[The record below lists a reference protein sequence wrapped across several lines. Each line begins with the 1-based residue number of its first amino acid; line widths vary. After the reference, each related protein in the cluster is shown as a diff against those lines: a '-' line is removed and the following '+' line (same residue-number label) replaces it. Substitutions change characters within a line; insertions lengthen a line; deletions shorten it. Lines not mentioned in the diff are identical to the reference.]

1 MDSVFGLIFSVP
13 YLPWL
18 LVAVAALFV
27 YKKVVPRLSV
37 RGPSVNKD
45 AVLGKVLG
53 SSYTEAKFQKQIR
66 RLKHD
71 GSYLAAGRLL
81 EDQQRFPEAVE
92 VYLEGEE
99 YHAAAVNLERLGN
112 IERAA
117 EFYLKGGD
125 HKKAAQILSDAGK
138 PAKAAAL
145 FLDKGNTLDAA
156 RLYGVAGSWDKSADL
171 YLRAGYPLR
180 AAEAFDKAGNP
191 AKAAECYEK
200 HFMENVSYATTYSS
214 TGSSG
219 QEKTARQAGQ
229 LYEKAGQIEKAL
241 QIYAKGQYFAE
252 AAQASMKL
260 GRFAP
265 AAELF
270 MRAEDPNGAAD
281 AYERAGDRVRAAT
294 LRGEVAWK
302 EGRAPEAAAFFQQG
316 QDYLRA
322 AELFESVGK
331 LAEAAAAYEAGDS
344 FAAAGSVYVRAG
356 LKSRAAASYAK
367 AGENETAA
375 RLYEEAGER
384 DKAIELYEKAGFTFK
399 SGEAAAH
406 AGDNGRAIG
415 LLQRVVPTDEHY
427 LEAVGI
433 LARLLI
439 ETGRPTLAVER
450 LQKALARET
459 MGGGNLELYYWLA
472 AAQEMAGQTAPAVD
486 LYKKILAEDLGFR
499 DVEKRIAT
507 LEAGKGPAPI
517 RRFATSAPKAA
528 TSSAPSASSAV
539 SASSPSAVSGVP
551 APSAVSASSPKAARF
566 VRKEEVGRGPLGVVY
581 RAEDRN
587 DGRSVALR
595 ALAPEVL
602 RREGGLPMLAADL
615 RAAAQVSH
623 PSVVKVLGLL
633 EVEGERCVVGEY
645 VAGRNFAEA
654 LRGGHKMSVKQVHS
668 LGRALAQVL
677 AFLHGRGIV
686 HGSIQPSNIMVAS
699 GVIKIADLGLGRLA
713 HPLPRQDSYRAPEAE
728 LDAAGDLY
736 AMAAVL
742 YHLLTGVHPRTQA
755 QGVGLPLPGT
765 LAPGVPEAL
774 DKLLVRSLHPRRELR
789 PVSAEAVLEELKDMV
804 RIV

>member
-1 MDSVFGLIFSVP
+1 MDIDLIFK
-13 YLPWL
+13 YGPWL
-18 LVAVAALFV
+18 VVAVVVLFV
-27 YKKVVPRLSV
+27 YKKFVSRVSL
-37 RGPSVNKD
+37 RGPSMDTD

-53 SSYTEAKFQKQIR
+53 SSYTEAKFQKQIK
-66 RLKHD
+66 RLKQG
-71 GSYLAAGRLL
+71 GSYLAAGRMF
-81 EDQQRFPEAVE
+81 EEAQRFPEAVE

-117 EFYLKGGD
+117 EFYVKGGD

-138 PAKAAAL
+138 HAKAAAL
-145 FLDKGNTLDAA
+145 FLEKGNTLDAA
-156 RLYGVAGSWDKSADL
+156 RLFGMAGVWDKAADL
-171 YLRAGYPLR
+171 YLKGGYPLR

-191 AKAAECYEK
+191 LKAAECYEK
-200 HFMENVSYATTYSS
+200 HFMENVSYATTYSA

-229 LYEKAGQIEKAL
+229 LYEKAGQLEKAL
-241 QIYAKGQYFAE
+241 QIYTKGQYFAE

-270 MRAEDPNGAAD
+270 MRAEDPSGAAE
-281 AYERAGDRVRAAT
+281 AYDRAGDRVRAAT

-302 EGRAPEAAAFFQQG
+302 EGRTPEAAAFFQQG

-356 LKSRAAASYAK
+356 LKARAAASYAK

-406 AGDNGRAIG
+406 AGDNAKAIA
-415 LLQRVVPTDEHY
+415 LLQRVSPTDEHY

-459 MGGGNLELYYWLA
+459 MGAGNLELYYWLGA
-472 AAQEMAGQTAPAVD
+472 AHEMAGQTAPAVD

-507 LEAGKGPAPI
+507 LEAGKGPTPI
-517 RRFATSAPKAA
+517 RRFASSAPKAA
-528 TSSAPSASSAV
+528 NPSASPASPAS
-539 SASSPSAVSGVP
+539 SASSP
-551 APSAVSASSPKAARF
+551 VSASAPAPPAKGAARF

-587 DGRSVALR
+587 DGRNVALR
-595 ALAPEVL
+595 ALPLDVVSRAGV
-602 RREGGLPMLAADL
+602 LPMLAGEL

-633 EVEGERCVVGEY
+633 DVEGQRCVVGEY
-645 VAGRNFAEA
+645 VAGRTFAEA
-654 LRGGHKMSVKQVHS
+654 LRGGHKMSVKQVHA

-677 AFLHGRGIV
+677 SFLHARGIV

-699 GVIKIADLGLGRLA
+699 GVIKVADLGLGRLA
-713 HPLPRQDSYRAPEAE
+713 HPLPRADSYRAPEAE

-742 YHLLTGVHPRTQA
+742 YHLLTGVHPRTQP

-765 LAPGVPEAL
+765 FAPGVPEAL

-789 PVSAEAVLEELKDMV
+789 PVSADAVLGELKDMV

>member
-1 MDSVFGLIFSVP
+1 MDFVFGLIFSNP
-13 YLPWL
+13 YVPWL
-18 LVAVAALFV
+18 LLAVAAFIV
-27 YKKVVPRLSV
+27 YKTIISRVRV
-37 RGPSVNKD
+37 RGPSVDTD

-53 SSYTEAKFQKQIR
+53 SSYTEARFQKQVK
-66 RLKHD
+66 RLKQD

-81 EDQQRFPEAVE
+81 EERQHFPQAVE

-145 FLDKGNTLDAA
+145 FLEKGNTLDAA
-156 RLYGVAGSWDKSADL
+156 RLYSVAGAWDKSAEL
-171 YLRAGYPLR
+171 YLRGGYPLR

-191 AKAAECYEK
+191 LKAAECYEK
-200 HFMENVSYATTYSS
+200 HFMENVAYSTTYSS

-219 QEKTARQAGQ
+219 QERTARQAGQ
-229 LYEKAGQIEKAL
+229 LYEKAGQLEKAL
-241 QIYAKGQYFAE
+241 QIYTKGQYFAE
-252 AAQASMKL
+252 AAEASMKL

-270 MRAEDPNGAAD
+270 MRAEDPNRAAD
-281 AYERAGDRVRAAT
+281 AYERAGDRVRAAN

-302 EGRAPEAAAFFQQG
+302 EGRTPEAAAFFQQG

-322 AELFESVGK
+322 AELFESAGK

-375 RLYEEAGER
+375 RLYDEAGER
-384 DKAIELYEKAGFTFK
+384 DKAIELYERAGFTFK

-406 AGDNGRAIG
+406 AGDNTRAIA
-415 LLQRVVPTDEHY
+415 LLQRVSPTDEHY

-472 AAQEMAGQTAPAVD
+472 AAHEIAGQTAPAVD

-499 DVEKRIAT
+499 DVEKRVVA
-507 LEAGKGPAPI
+507 LEAGKGPTPI
-517 RRFATSAPKAA
+517 RRFATSVPKPAGP
-528 TSSAPSASSAV
+528 SAPSAPSAV
-539 SASSPSAVSGVP
+539 SASSPSA
-551 APSAVSASSPKAARF
+551 PSAPSPKAARF
-566 VRKEEVGRGPLGVVY
+566 VRKEEVGRGPLGIVY
-581 RAEDRN
+581 RAEDRT

-595 ALAPEVL
+595 ALPAEVL
-602 RREGGLPMLAADL
+602 KRDGVLLMLAADL

-668 LGRALAQVL
+668 LGRVLAQVL

-699 GVIKIADLGLGRLA
+699 GVIKLADLGLGRLA
-713 HPLPRQDSYRAPEAE
+713 HPLPRPDGYRAPEAE

-765 LAPGVPEAL
+765 FAPGVPEAL

>member
-1 MDSVFGLIFSVP
+1 MDIELLFTYG
-13 YLPWL
+13 PWL
-18 LVAVAALFV
+18 LGALVVLFV
-27 YKKVVPRLSV
+27 YKQFVSRVSL
-37 RGPSVNKD
+37 RGPSMNKD

-53 SSYTEAKFQKQIR
+53 SSYTEAKVQKQIKR
-66 RLKHD
+66 YKQE

-81 EDQQRFPEAVE
+81 EESQRFPEAIE

-125 HKKAAQILSDAGK
+125 H
-138 PAKAAAL
+138 
-145 FLDKGNTLDAA
+145 
-156 RLYGVAGSWDKSADL
+156 
-171 YLRAGYPLR
+171 
-180 AAEAFDKAGNP
+180 
-191 AKAAECYEK
+191 
-200 HFMENVSYATTYSS
+200 
-214 TGSSG
+214 
-219 QEKTARQAGQ
+219 
-229 LYEKAGQIEKAL
+229 EKAGQLEKAL
-241 QIYAKGQYFAE
+241 QIYSKGQYFAE

-302 EGRAPEAAAFFQQG
+302 EGRVPEAAAFFQQG

-344 FAAAGSVYVRAG
+344 YAAAGSVYVRAG
-356 LKSRAAASYAK
+356 LKARAAASYAK

-384 DKAIELYEKAGFTFK
+384 DKAIELYERAGFTFK

-406 AGDNGRAIG
+406 AGDNARAIA
-415 LLQRVVPTDEHY
+415 LLQRVPVTDDHY
-427 LEAVGI
+427 LEAVVI
-433 LARLLI
+433 LGRLLI
-439 ETGRPTLAVER
+439 ETGRPMLAVER

-459 MGGGNLELYYWLA
+459 MSAGNLEPYYWLA
-472 AAQEMAGQTAPAVD
+472 TALEVAGQTGPAVD
-486 LYKKILAEDLGFR
+486 IYKKILAEDLGFR

-507 LEAGKGPAPI
+507 LEAGQGPTPI
-517 RRFATSAPKAA
+517 RRFATSSPRPASAPAP
-528 TSSAPSASSAV
+528 SSAPSASA
-539 SASSPSAVSGVP
+539 PP
-551 APSAVSASSPKAARF
+551 APSGSSPKATRF
-566 VRKEEVGRGPLGVVY
+566 VRKEEIGRGPLGLVY

-587 DGRSVALR
+587 DGRNVALR

-602 RREGGLPMLAADL
+602 KREGVLPMLVADL

-623 PSVVKVLGLL
+623 PSVVKVLGLQ

-654 LRGGHKMSVKQVHS
+654 LRGGHKMSVKQVHA

-677 AFLHGRGIV
+677 AFVHGRGIV
-686 HGSIQPSNIMVAS
+686 HGSIQPSNIMVAT

-713 HPLPRQDSYRAPEAE
+713 HPLPRETSYRAPEAE
-728 LDAAGDLY
+728 LDVAGDLY

-742 YHLLTGVHPRTQA
+742 YHLLTGVHPRTQP

-765 LAPGVPEAL
+765 YAPGVPEAL

-789 PVSAEAVLEELKDMV
+789 PVSADAVLEELKDMV

>member
-1 MDSVFGLIFSVP
+1 MDFVFGFLLSNPYVAWLVGLVIVYFLYRRFAPSFSV
-13 YLPWL
+13 
-18 LVAVAALFV
+18 
-27 YKKVVPRLSV
+27 K
-37 RGPSVNKD
+37 GPNVSRD
-45 AVLGKVLG
+45 RVLGKVLG
-53 SSYTEAKFQKQIR
+53 SSYTEAKFQKQIKR
-66 RLKHD
+66 YKQE

-81 EDQQRFPEAVE
+81 EESQRFPEAVE

-99 YHAAAVNLERLGN
+99 YHAAAVSLERLGN

-145 FLDKGNTLDAA
+145 FLEKGNTLDAA
-156 RLYGVAGSWDKSADL
+156 RLYGVAGAWDKAAEL
-171 YLRAGYPLR
+171 YSKSGYPLR
-180 AAEAFDKAGNP
+180 AAEAFEKAGNP
-191 AKAAECYEK
+191 LRAAECYDK
-200 HFMENVSYATTYSS
+200 HFMENVSYATSYSS
-214 TGSSG
+214 TGGSG
-219 QEKTARQAGQ
+219 QEKTARQAGA
-229 LYEKAGQIEKAL
+229 LYEKAGQLEKAL
-241 QIYAKGQYFAE
+241 QIYTKGQFFAE

-270 MRAEDPNGAAD
+270 MRAEDPKGAAD

-302 EGRAPEAAAFFQQG
+302 EGRIPEAAAFFQQG

-344 FAAAGSVYVRAG
+344 HAAAGSVYVRAG
-356 LKSRAAASYAK
+356 LKARAGAAYAK

-384 DKAIELYEKAGFTFK
+384 DKAIELYERAGFTFK

-406 AGDNGRAIG
+406 AGDNPRAIA
-415 LLQRVVPTDEHY
+415 LLQRVPVTDEHY
-427 LEAVGI
+427 LEAVVI
-433 LARLLI
+433 LGRLLI

-459 MGGGNLELYYWLA
+459 MSTGNLEPYYWLA
-472 AAQEMAGQTAPAVD
+472 TALEVAGQTAPAVD
-486 LYKKILAEDLGFR
+486 IYKKILSEDLGFR
-499 DVEKRIAT
+499 DVEKRIAA
-507 LEAGKGPAPI
+507 LEAGQGPTPI
-517 RRFATSAPKAA
+517 RRFATSSPR
-528 TSSAPSASSAV
+528 P
-539 SASSPSAVSGVP
+539 ASSPSAAS
-551 APSAVSASSPKAARF
+551 APSAAPAPPAPSASSPKAPRF
-566 VRKEEVGRGPLGVVY
+566 VRKEEIGRGPLGVVY

-602 RREGGLPMLAADL
+602 RREGVLPVLAADL

-645 VAGRNFAEA
+645 VAGRNFADA
-654 LRGGHKMSVKQVHS
+654 LRGGHKMSVKQVHA

-686 HGSIQPSNIMVAS
+686 HGSIQPSNIMVAT

-713 HPLPRQDSYRAPEAE
+713 HPLPRETSYRAPEAE
-728 LDAAGDLY
+728 LDVAGDLY

-742 YHLLTGVHPRTQA
+742 YHLLTGVHPRTQP

-765 LAPGVPEAL
+765 YAPGVPEAL

-789 PVSAEAVLEELKDMV
+789 PVSADAVLEELKDMV

>member
-1 MDSVFGLIFSVP
+1 MDIELLFTYG
-13 YLPWL
+13 PWL
-18 LVAVAALFV
+18 LGALVVLFV
-27 YKKVVPRLSV
+27 YKQFASRVSL
-37 RGPSVNKD
+37 RGPSMDKD
-45 AVLGKVLG
+45 AMLGKVLG
-53 SSYTEAKFQKQIR
+53 PSYTEGRVQKQIK
-66 RLKHD
+66 RLKAE

-81 EDQQRFPEAVE
+81 EESQRFPEAVE

-145 FLDKGNTLDAA
+145 FLEKGNTLDAA
-156 RLYGVAGSWDKSADL
+156 RLFGVAGAWDKSADL
-171 YLRAGYPLR
+171 YLRGGYPLR
-180 AAEAFDKAGNP
+180 AAEAFEKAGNP
-191 AKAAECYEK
+191 LKAAECYEK
-200 HFMENVSYATTYSS
+200 HFMENVSYATSYSS
-214 TGSSG
+214 TGGSG
-219 QEKTARQAGQ
+219 QEKTARQAGA
-229 LYEKAGQIEKAL
+229 LYEQAGQLEKAL
-241 QIYAKGQYFAE
+241 QIYTKGQYFAE

-270 MRAEDPNGAAD
+270 MRAEDSNGAAD

-302 EGRAPEAAAFFQQG
+302 EGRIPEAAAFFQEG

-344 FAAAGSVYVRAG
+344 YAAAGSVYVRAG
-356 LKSRAAASYAK
+356 LKARAAASYAK

-384 DKAIELYEKAGFTFK
+384 DKAIELYERAGFTFK

-406 AGDNGRAIG
+406 AGDNARAIA
-415 LLQRVVPTDEHY
+415 LLQRVPVTDEHY
-427 LEAVGI
+427 LEAVVI
-433 LARLLI
+433 LGRLLI

-459 MGGGNLELYYWLA
+459 MSAGNLEPYYWLA
-472 AAQEMAGQTAPAVD
+472 AALEAAGQTGPAVD
-486 LYKKILAEDLGFR
+486 IYKKILADDLGFR
-499 DVEKRIAT
+499 DVEKRIAA
-507 LEAGKGPAPI
+507 LEAGQGPTPI
-517 RRFATSAPKAA
+517 RRFAMSAPKGPSAVSAA
-528 TSSAPSASSAV
+528 PAPSAASASPASSAV
-539 SASSPSAVSGVP
+539 SASSPSAPP
-551 APSAVSASSPKAARF
+551 AKGGARF
-566 VRKEEVGRGPLGVVY
+566 VRKEDIGRGPLGLVY

-602 RREGGLPMLAADL
+602 KREGVLPMLAADL

-633 EVEGERCVVGEY
+633 EVEGERCVVSEY

-654 LRGGHKMSVKQVHS
+654 LRGGHKMSVKQVHA

-686 HGSIQPSNIMVAS
+686 HGSIQPSNIMVAT
-699 GVIKIADLGLGRLA
+699 GVIKVADLGLGRLA
-713 HPLPRQDSYRAPEAE
+713 HPLPRETSYRAPEAE
-728 LDAAGDLY
+728 LDVAGDLY
-736 AMAAVL
+736 ALAAVL
-742 YHLLTGVHPRTQA
+742 YHLLTGVHPRTQP

-765 LAPGVPEAL
+765 YAPGVPEAL

-789 PVSAEAVLEELKDMV
+789 PVSADAVLDELKDMV

>member
-1 MDSVFGLIFSVP
+1 MDSVIGLIFSNP
-13 YLPWL
+13 YMPWL
-18 LVAVAALFV
+18 LGAVVIFFV
-27 YKKVVPRLSV
+27 YKKFLSRV
-37 RGPSVNKD
+37 SIRGPSVDKD
-45 AVLGKVLG
+45 AMLGKVLG
-53 SSYTEAKFQKQIR
+53 SSYTEARFQKQIKR
-66 RLKHD
+66 YKD
-71 GSYLAAGRLL
+71 QGSYLAAGRLL
-81 EDQQRFPEAVE
+81 EEQQRFPEAVE

-117 EFYLKGGD
+117 EFYLKSGD

-145 FLDKGNTLDAA
+145 FLEKGNTLDAA
-156 RLYGVAGSWDKSADL
+156 RLFGVAGAWDKAAEL
-171 YLRAGYPLR
+171 YSKSGYPLR

-191 AKAAECYEK
+191 LKAAECYEK
-200 HFMENVSYATTYSS
+200 HYMENVSYATTYSA
-214 TGSSG
+214 TGGSG

-241 QIYAKGQYFAE
+241 QIYTKGQYFAE
-252 AAQASMKL
+252 AAQASVKL

-270 MRAEDPNGAAD
+270 MRAEDSKGAAD

-302 EGRAPEAAAFFQQG
+302 EGRIPEAAAFFQQG

-344 FAAAGSVYVRAG
+344 FSAAGSVYVRAG

-384 DKAIELYEKAGFTFK
+384 DKAIELYERAGFTFK

-406 AGDNGRAIG
+406 AGDNARAIS
-415 LLQRVVPTDEHY
+415 LLQRVIPTDEHY

-450 LQKALARET
+450 LQKALAKET

-472 AAQEMAGQTAPAVD
+472 AAQEMAGQSAPAVA
-486 LYKKILAEDLGFR
+486 LYKEILGQDLGFR

-507 LEAGKGPAPI
+507 LEAGQGPTPI
-517 RRFATSAPKAA
+517 RRFATSVPKQAVPA
-528 TSSAPSASSAV
+528 TSASPALPAPP
-539 SASSPSAVSGVP
+539 ASSPVKGG
-551 APSAVSASSPKAARF
+551 ARF
-566 VRKEEVGRGPLGVVY
+566 VRKEEIGRGPLGVVY

-595 ALAPEVL
+595 ALSPEVL
-602 RREGGLPMLAADL
+602 KREGGLPMLAADL

-645 VAGRNFAEA
+645 VSGRTFAEA
-654 LRGGHKMSVKQVHS
+654 LRGGHKMSVKQVHA
-668 LGRALAQVL
+668 LGRSLAQVL
-677 AFLHGRGIV
+677 AFLHGRSIV

-699 GVIKIADLGLGRLA
+699 GVIKVADLGLGRLA
-713 HPLPRQDSYRAPEAE
+713 HPLPRPDSYRAPEAE
-728 LDAAGDLY
+728 MDTAGDLY

-742 YHLLTGVHPRTQA
+742 YHLLTGVHPRTQP

-765 LAPGVPEAL
+765 FAPGVPEAL

-789 PVSAEAVLEELKDMV
+789 PVSADAVLAELKDMV

>member
-1 MDSVFGLIFSVP
+1 MDIELLFTYGP
-13 YLPWL
+13 YVLG
-18 LVAVAALFV
+18 AVVVLFV
-27 YKKVVPRLSV
+27 YKQFASRVSL
-37 RGPSVNKD
+37 RGPSVDRD

-53 SSYTEAKFQKQIR
+53 SGYTEARLQKQIK
-66 RLKHD
+66 RLKQD

-81 EDQQRFPEAVE
+81 EDSQRFPEAVE

-99 YHAAAVNLERLGN
+99 FHAAAVNLERLGN

-117 EFYLKGGD
+117 ELFLKGGD

-145 FLDKGNTLDAA
+145 FLEKGNTLDAA
-156 RLYGVAGSWDKSADL
+156 RLYGVAGAWDKAAEL
-171 YLRAGYPLR
+171 YAKSGYPLR
-180 AAEAFDKAGNP
+180 AAEAFEKAGNP
-191 AKAAECYEK
+191 VKAAECYEK

-241 QIYAKGQYFAE
+241 QIYAKGQFFAE

-270 MRAEDPNGAAD
+270 MRAEDPKGAAD

-302 EGRAPEAAAFFQQG
+302 EGRIPEAAAFFQQG

-356 LKSRAAASYAK
+356 LKGRAAASYAK

-384 DKAIELYEKAGFTFK
+384 DKAIELYERAGLTFK
-399 SGEAAAH
+399 SGEAAAQ
-406 AGDNGRAIG
+406 AGDNARAIT
-415 LLQRVVPTDEHY
+415 LLQRVSPTDEHY

-439 ETGRPTLAVER
+439 ETGRPTLAVGR
-450 LQKALARET
+450 LQNALARET
-459 MGGGNLELYYWLA
+459 MGAGNLEYYYWLA
-472 AAQEMAGQTAPAVD
+472 AAHEIAGQTAPALD
-486 LYKKILAEDLGFR
+486 IYKKILAEDLGFR
-499 DVEKRIAT
+499 DVEKRIAA
-507 LEAGKGPAPI
+507 LDAGQGPTPI
-517 RRFATSAPKAA
+517 RRFATSVPKGA
-528 TSSAPSASSAV
+528 SAPSAAAASA
-539 SASSPSAVSGVP
+539 
-551 APSAVSASSPKAARF
+551 APSPPPASAAPLASPKAARF
-566 VRKEEVGRGPLGVVY
+566 VRKEEVGRGPLGIVY
-581 RAEDRN
+581 RAEDRT

-595 ALAPEVL
+595 ALPPEVL
-602 RREGGLPMLAADL
+602 KREGVIPALATDL

-645 VAGRNFAEA
+645 VAGRNFADA

-668 LGRALAQVL
+668 LGRALAQLL

-686 HGSIQPSNIMVAS
+686 HGSIQPSNVMVAS
-699 GVIKIADLGLGRLA
+699 GVIKVADLGLGRLA
-713 HPLPRQDSYRAPEAE
+713 HPLPRNDSYRAPEAE
-728 LDAAGDLY
+728 LDVAGDLF
-736 AMAAVL
+736 AMAALL
-742 YHLLTGVHPRTQA
+742 YHLLTGVHPRTQP

-765 LAPGVPEAL
+765 LTAGVPEAL
-774 DKLLVRSLHPRRELR
+774 DKLLVRGLHPRRELR
-789 PVSAEAVLEELKDMV
+789 PTSADEVLAELKDMM

>member
-1 MDSVFGLIFSVP
+1 MDIELLFTYG
-13 YLPWL
+13 PWL
-18 LVAVAALFV
+18 LGALVVLFV
-27 YKKVVPRLSV
+27 YKQFVSRVSL
-37 RGPSVNKD
+37 RGPSMNKD

-53 SSYTEAKFQKQIR
+53 SSYTEAKVQKQIKR
-66 RLKHD
+66 YKQE

-81 EDQQRFPEAVE
+81 EESQRFPEAIE

-138 PAKAAAL
+138 PGKAAAL
-145 FLDKGNTLDAA
+145 FLEKGNTLDAA
-156 RLYGVAGSWDKSADL
+156 RLYGVAGAWDKAAEL
-171 YLRAGYPLR
+171 YSKSGYPLR
-180 AAEAFDKAGNP
+180 AGEAFEKAGN
-191 AKAAECYEK
+191 ALKAAECYEK

-219 QEKTARQAGQ
+219 QEKTARQAGA
-229 LYEKAGQIEKAL
+229 LYEKAGQLEKAL
-241 QIYAKGQYFAE
+241 QIYSKGQYFAE

-302 EGRAPEAAAFFQQG
+302 EGRVPEAAAFFQQG

-344 FAAAGSVYVRAG
+344 YAAAGSVYVRAG
-356 LKSRAAASYAK
+356 LKARAAASYAK

-384 DKAIELYEKAGFTFK
+384 DKAIELYERAGFTFK

-406 AGDNGRAIG
+406 AGDNARAIA
-415 LLQRVVPTDEHY
+415 LLQRVPVTDEHY
-427 LEAVGI
+427 LEAVVI
-433 LARLLI
+433 LGRLLI
-439 ETGRPTLAVER
+439 ETGRPMLAVER

-459 MGGGNLELYYWLA
+459 MSAGNLEPYYWLA
-472 AAQEMAGQTAPAVD
+472 TALEVAGQTGPAVD
-486 LYKKILAEDLGFR
+486 IYKKILAEDLGFR

-507 LEAGKGPAPI
+507 LEAGQGPTPI
-517 RRFATSAPKAA
+517 RRFATSSPRPA
-528 TSSAPSASSAV
+528 SAPAPSSPP
-539 SASSPSAVSGVP
+539 SASSPSAPSG
-551 APSAVSASSPKAARF
+551 SSPKATRF
-566 VRKEEVGRGPLGVVY
+566 VRKEEIGRGPLGLVY

-602 RREGGLPMLAADL
+602 RREGVLPMLVADL

-623 PSVVKVLGLL
+623 PSVVKVLGLQ

-654 LRGGHKMSVKQVHS
+654 LRGGHKMSVKQVHA

-677 AFLHGRGIV
+677 AFVHGRGIV
-686 HGSIQPSNIMVAS
+686 HGSIQPSNIMVAT

-713 HPLPRQDSYRAPEAE
+713 HPLPRETSYRAPEAE
-728 LDAAGDLY
+728 LDVAGDLY

-742 YHLLTGVHPRTQA
+742 YHLLTGVHPRTQP

-765 LAPGVPEAL
+765 YAPGVPEAL

-789 PVSAEAVLEELKDMV
+789 PVSADAVLEELKDMV

>member
-1 MDSVFGLIFSVP
+1 MDFVFGLLFSNP
-13 YLPWL
+13 YVPWL
-18 LVAVAALFV
+18 VGLVILFFLYRRFAPSV
-27 YKKVVPRLSV
+27 SV
-37 RGPSVNKD
+37 RGPSVNRD
-45 AVLGKVLG
+45 AVLGKFLG
-53 SSYTEAKFQKQIR
+53 SGYTAAKLQKQVK
-66 RLKHD
+66 RLKQD

-81 EDQQRFPEAVE
+81 EENQLFPEAIE
-92 VYLEGEE
+92 AYLEGEE
-99 YHAAAVNLERLGN
+99 FVAAAVNLERLGN
-112 IERAA
+112 VERAA
-117 EFYLKGGD
+117 ELFLKGGD

-145 FLDKGNTLDAA
+145 FLEKGNTLDAA
-156 RLYGVAGSWDKSADL
+156 RLYGVAGAWDKSAEL
-171 YLRAGYPLR
+171 YSKSGYPLR
-180 AAEAFDKAGNP
+180 AAEAFEKANQP
-191 AKAAECYEK
+191 LKAAECFEK
-200 HFMENVSYATTYSS
+200 HFMENVSYATSYSA
-214 TGSSG
+214 TGGSG
-219 QEKTARQAGQ
+219 QERVARQAGV
-229 LYEKAGQIEKAL
+229 LYEKAGQLEKAL
-241 QIYAKGQYFAE
+241 QIYAKGQFFTE
-252 AAQASMKL
+252 AAQTSMKL

-302 EGRAPEAAAFFQQG
+302 EGRIPEAAAFFQQG
-316 QDYLRA
+316 QDFLRA

-344 FAAAGSVYVRAG
+344 YAAAGSVYARAG
-356 LKSRAAASYAK
+356 LKARAAASYAK

-384 DKAIELYEKAGFTFK
+384 DKAIELYERAGFTFK

-406 AGDNGRAIG
+406 AGDNARALA
-415 LLQRVVPTDEHY
+415 LLQRVNTTDEHY

-439 ETGRPTLAVER
+439 ETGRPTLAIER
-450 LQKALARET
+450 LQKALAKEPL
-459 MGGGNLELYYWLA
+459 GSGNVELYYWLA
-472 AAQEMAGQTAPAVD
+472 ASYEMAGQTPTAVD

-499 DVEKRIAT
+499 DVEKRIAA
-507 LEAGKGPAPI
+507 LEAGKGPTPI
-517 RRFATSAPKAA
+517 RRFATSAPKPGAPAGSSPSASAA
-528 TSSAPSASSAV
+528 PSAPSARPAPSASS
-539 SASSPSAVSGVP
+539 P
-551 APSAVSASSPKAARF
+551 RF
-566 VRKEEVGRGPLGVVY
+566 VRKEEIGRGPLGVVY
-581 RAEDRN
+581 RAEDR
-587 DGRSVALR
+587 DGRNVALR
-595 ALAPEVL
+595 ALPPEML
-602 RREGGLPMLAADL
+602 KREGLLPTLAADL

-623 PSVVKVLGLL
+623 PSVMKVLGLL

-645 VAGRNFAEA
+645 VAGRTFAEA
-654 LRGGHKMSVKQVHS
+654 LRGGHKMSVKQVHA

-686 HGSIQPSNIMVAS
+686 HGSIQPSNVMVAG
-699 GVIKIADLGLGRLA
+699 GVIKIADVGLGRLA
-713 HPLPRQDSYRAPEAE
+713 HPLPRADSYRAPEAE
-728 LDAAGDLY
+728 LDVAGDLY

-742 YHLLTGVHPRTQA
+742 YHLLTGVHPRTQS

-789 PVSAEAVLEELKDMV
+789 PATADAVLEELKDMV

>member
-1 MDSVFGLIFSVP
+1 MDFVFGLIFSNP
-13 YLPWL
+13 YIPWL
-18 LVAVAALFV
+18 LVAVAGLVV
-27 YKKVVPRLSV
+27 YKKFISRISV
-37 RGPSVNKD
+37 RGPSMDKD

-53 SSYTEAKFQKQIR
+53 SSYTEAKLQKQIK
-66 RLKHD
+66 RLKQG
-71 GSYLAAGRLL
+71 GSYLAAGRML
-81 EDQQRFPEAVE
+81 EEQQRFAEAVD
-92 VYLEGEE
+92 VYIEGEE

-112 IERAA
+112 VERAA
-117 EFYLKGGD
+117 EFYVKGGD
-125 HKKAAQILSDAGK
+125 HKKAAQMLSDGGK
-138 PAKAAAL
+138 HAKAAAL
-145 FLDKGNTLDAA
+145 FLEKGNTLDAA
-156 RLYGVAGSWDKSADL
+156 RLFGMAGVWDKAADL
-171 YLRAGYPLR
+171 YLKGGYPLR
-180 AAEAFDKAGNP
+180 AAEAFDKAGQP
-191 AKAAECYEK
+191 LKAAECYEK
-200 HFMENVSYATTYSS
+200 HFMENVSYATTYSA

-229 LYEKAGQIEKAL
+229 LYEKAGQVEKAL
-241 QIYAKGQYFAE
+241 QIYTKGQYFAE

-270 MRAEDPNGAAD
+270 MRAEDPSGAAD
-281 AYERAGDRVRAAT
+281 AYDRAGDRVRAAN

-302 EGRAPEAAAFFQQG
+302 EGRTPEAAAFFQQG

-356 LKSRAAASYAK
+356 LKARAAASYAK

-384 DKAIELYEKAGFTFK
+384 DKAIELYERAGFTFK

-406 AGDNGRAIG
+406 AGDNAKAIG
-415 LLQRVVPTDEHY
+415 LLQRVSPTDEHY

-459 MGGGNLELYYWLA
+459 MGAGNLELYYWLA
-472 AAQEMAGQTAPAVD
+472 AAHEMAGQTAPAVD

-499 DVEKRIAT
+499 DVEKRIAA
-507 LEAGKGPAPI
+507 LEAGQGPTPI
-517 RRFATSAPKAA
+517 RRFASSAPKAA
-528 TSSAPSASSAV
+528 NPSASSPAAIPA
-539 SASSPSAVSGVP
+539 SAP
-551 APSAVSASSPKAARF
+551 APPAKGAPRF

-595 ALAPEVL
+595 ALPPEVVS
-602 RREGGLPMLAADL
+602 RAGVLPMLAGEL

-633 EVEGERCVVGEY
+633 EVDGQRCVVGEY
-645 VAGRNFAEA
+645 VAGRTFAEA

-677 AFLHGRGIV
+677 AFLHGRGLV

-699 GVIKIADLGLGRLA
+699 GVIKVADLGLGRLA
-713 HPLPRQDSYRAPEAE
+713 HPLPRADSYRAPEAE

-742 YHLLTGVHPRTQA
+742 YHLLTGVHPRSQP

-765 LAPGVPEAL
+765 FAAGVPEAL

-789 PVSAEAVLEELKDMV
+789 PVSADAVLEELKDMV

>member
-1 MDSVFGLIFSVP
+1 MDFVFGLIFSNP
-13 YLPWL
+13 YVPWL
-18 LVAVAALFV
+18 LVAGAALFV
-27 YKKVVPRLSV
+27 YKKFISRVSV
-37 RGPSVNKD
+37 RGPSMDKD

-53 SSYTEAKFQKQIR
+53 SSYTEAKFQKQIKR
-66 RLKHD
+66 YKD
-71 GSYLAAGRLL
+71 EGSYLAAGRLL
-81 EDQQRFPEAVE
+81 EEKQRFPEAVE
-92 VYLEGEE
+92 VYLAGEE

-117 EFYLKGGD
+117 EFYVKGGD
-125 HKKAAQILSDAGK
+125 HKKAAQMLSDAGK
-138 PAKAAAL
+138 HAKAAAL
-145 FLDKGNTLDAA
+145 FLEKGNTLDAA
-156 RLYGVAGSWDKSADL
+156 RLYGVAGAWDKAAEL
-171 YLRAGYPLR
+171 YVRSGYPLR
-180 AAEAFDKAGNP
+180 AAEAFEKSGNP
-191 AKAAECYEK
+191 LKAAESYEK

-219 QEKTARQAGQ
+219 QEKTARQAGA
-229 LYEKAGQIEKAL
+229 LYEKAGQFEKAL
-241 QIYAKGQYFAE
+241 QIYSKGQYFAE

-270 MRAEDPNGAAD
+270 MRAEDPKGAAD

-302 EGRAPEAAAFFQQG
+302 EGRIPEAAAFFQQG

-344 FAAAGSVYVRAG
+344 YAAAGSVYVRAG

-384 DKAIELYEKAGFTFK
+384 DKAIELYERAGFTFK

-406 AGDNGRAIG
+406 AGDNARAIA
-415 LLQRVVPTDEHY
+415 LLQRVPVTDEHY
-427 LEAVGI
+427 LEAVVI

-459 MGGGNLELYYWLA
+459 MSAGNLELYYWLA
-472 AAQEMAGQTAPAVD
+472 AALEVAGQTAPAVD
-486 LYKKILAEDLGFR
+486 IYKKILAEDLGFR

-507 LEAGKGPAPI
+507 LEAGKGPTPI
-517 RRFATSAPKAA
+517 RRFATSTPKPAAPPAA
-528 TSSAPSASSAV
+528 SPT
-539 SASSPSAVSGVP
+539 SPSAPP
-551 APSAVSASSPKAARF
+551 AAPPSSAAAASSPKAARF
-566 VRKEEVGRGPLGVVY
+566 ARKEEIGRGPLGVVY

-595 ALAPEVL
+595 ALVPDVL
-602 RREGGLPMLAADL
+602 KREGVLPLLAADL

-654 LRGGHKMSVKQVHS
+654 LRGGHKMSVKQVHA

-699 GVIKIADLGLGRLA
+699 GVIKVADLGLGRLA
-713 HPLPRQDSYRAPEAE
+713 HPLPRETSYRAPEAE
-728 LDAAGDLY
+728 LDVAGDLY

-742 YHLLTGVHPRTQA
+742 YHLLTGVHPRTQP

-765 LAPGVPEAL
+765 YAPGVPEAL

-789 PVSAEAVLEELKDMV
+789 PVSADAVLEELKEMV

>member
-1 MDSVFGLIFSVP
+1 MDIDLIFQ
-13 YLPWL
+13 YGPWL
-18 LVAVAALFV
+18 LGAVVVLFV
-27 YKKVVPRLSV
+27 YKKFVSRVSL
-37 RGPSVNKD
+37 RGPSMDKD

-53 SSYTEAKFQKQIR
+53 STYTEAKLQKQIK
-66 RLKHD
+66 RLKQG
-71 GSYLAAGRLL
+71 GSYLAAGRML
-81 EDQQRFPEAVE
+81 EEQQRFPEAVE

-112 IERAA
+112 VERAA
-117 EFYLKGGD
+117 EFYVKGGD
-125 HKKAAQILSDAGK
+125 HKKAAQMLSDAGK
-138 PAKAAAL
+138 HAKAAAL
-145 FLDKGNTLDAA
+145 FLEKGNTLDAA
-156 RLYGVAGSWDKSADL
+156 RLFGMAGVWDKAADL
-171 YLRAGYPLR
+171 YLKGGYPLR
-180 AAEAFDKAGNP
+180 AGEAFDKAGNP
-191 AKAAECYEK
+191 LKAAECYEK
-200 HFMENVSYATTYSS
+200 HYMENVSYATTYSS

-229 LYEKAGQIEKAL
+229 LYEKAGQLEKAL
-241 QIYAKGQYFAE
+241 QIYSKGQYFAE
-252 AAQASMKL
+252 AAQVSMKL

-270 MRAEDPNGAAD
+270 MRAEDSNGAAE
-281 AYERAGDRVRAAT
+281 AYDRAGDRVRAAN

-302 EGRAPEAAAFFQQG
+302 EGRAAEAAAFFQQG

-356 LKSRAAASYAK
+356 LKARAAASYAK

-384 DKAIELYEKAGFTFK
+384 DKAIELYERAGFTFK

-406 AGDNGRAIG
+406 AGDNAKAIG
-415 LLQRVVPTDEHY
+415 LLQRVSPTDEHY

-459 MGGGNLELYYWLA
+459 MGAGNLELYYWLA
-472 AAQEMAGQTAPAVD
+472 AAHEIAGQSAPAVD
-486 LYKKILAEDLGFR
+486 LYKKILSEDLGFR
-499 DVEKRIAT
+499 DVEKRIAA
-507 LEAGKGPAPI
+507 LEAGQGPTPI
-517 RRFATSAPKAA
+517 RRFASSAPKAPA
-528 TSSAPSASSAV
+528 APSGNPAPSVSSASPAV
-539 SASSPSAVSGVP
+539 SASP
-551 APSAVSASSPKAARF
+551 PKAARF

-595 ALAPEVL
+595 ALPPDMVSRAGV
-602 RREGGLPMLAADL
+602 LPMLAGEL

-645 VAGRNFAEA
+645 VAGRTFAEA
-654 LRGGHKMSVKQVHS
+654 LRGGHKMSVKQVHA

-699 GVIKIADLGLGRLA
+699 GVIKVADLGLGRLA
-713 HPLPRQDSYRAPEAE
+713 HSLPRADSYRAPEAE

-742 YHLLTGVHPRTQA
+742 YHLLTGVHPRTQP

-765 LAPGVPEAL
+765 FAPGVPEAL

-789 PVSAEAVLEELKDMV
+789 PVSADAVLEELKDMV

>member
-1 MDSVFGLIFSVP
+1 MDIDLIFQ
-13 YLPWL
+13 YGPWL
-18 LVAVAALFV
+18 LGAVVVLFV
-27 YKKVVPRLSV
+27 YKKFASRVSF
-37 RGPSVNKD
+37 RGPSMDKD

-53 SSYTEAKFQKQIR
+53 SSYTEGRLQKQIK
-66 RLKHD
+66 RLKQD
-71 GSYLAAGRLL
+71 GSYLAAGRML
-81 EDQQRFPEAVE
+81 EEQQRFPEAVE

-156 RLYGVAGSWDKSADL
+156 RLFGVAGAWDKSADL

-200 HFMENVSYATTYSS
+200 HFMENVSYATTYSA

-219 QEKTARQAGQ
+219 QEKTARQAGL
-229 LYEKAGQIEKAL
+229 LYEKAGQLEKAL
-241 QIYAKGQYFAE
+241 QIYTKGQYFAE
-252 AAQASMKL
+252 AAEASMKL

-270 MRAEDPNGAAD
+270 MRAEDPNRAAD
-281 AYERAGDRVRAAT
+281 AFERAGDRVRAAN

-302 EGRAPEAAAFFQQG
+302 AGRIPEAAAFFQQG

-331 LAEAAAAYEAGDS
+331 LAEAASAYEAGDS

-356 LKSRAAASYAK
+356 LKARAAASYAK

-406 AGDNGRAIG
+406 AGDNARAIA
-415 LLQRVVPTDEHY
+415 LLQRVNPTDEHY

-459 MGGGNLELYYWLA
+459 MGAGNLELYYWLA
-472 AAQEMAGQTAPAVD
+472 AAHEIAGQNAPAMD
-486 LYKKILAEDLGFR
+486 LYKKILSEDLGFR
-499 DVEKRIAT
+499 DVEKRIAA
-507 LEAGKGPAPI
+507 LEAGKGPTPI
-517 RRFATSAPKAA
+517 RRFATSAPKAPSA
-528 TSSAPSASSAV
+528 APAAPAPSAPPAPSPSAPSASSPPAKG
-539 SASSPSAVSGVP
+539 AS
-551 APSAVSASSPKAARF
+551 RF
-566 VRKEEVGRGPLGVVY
+566 VRKEEIGRGPLGVVY

-587 DGRSVALR
+587 DGRNVALR
-595 ALAPEVL
+595 ALAPAVL
-602 RREGGLPMLAADL
+602 KREGVLPALAADL

-633 EVEGERCVVGEY
+633 EIEGERCVVGEY

-699 GVIKIADLGLGRLA
+699 GVIKLADLGLGRLA
-713 HPLPRQDSYRAPEAE
+713 HPLPRPDSYRAPEAE

-765 LAPGVPEAL
+765 LAAGVPEAL

>member
-1 MDSVFGLIFSVP
+1 MDFVVGLFFANP
-13 YLPWL
+13 YVPWL
-18 LVAVAALFV
+18 VGLV
-27 YKKVVPRLSV
+27 VVWLLYRRFAPRVSV
-37 RGPSVNKD
+37 RGPSMDKD

-53 SSYTEAKFQKQIR
+53 SGYTEARLQKQIK
-66 RLKHD
+66 RLKQD

-81 EDQQRFPEAVE
+81 EDNQRFPEAVE

-99 YHAAAVNLERLGN
+99 FHAAAVNLERLGN

-145 FLDKGNTLDAA
+145 FLEKGNTLDAA
-156 RLYGVAGSWDKSADL
+156 RLYGVAGAWDKAAEL
-171 YLRAGYPLR
+171 YAKSGYPLR
-180 AAEAFDKAGNP
+180 AAEAFEKAGNP
-191 AKAAECYEK
+191 LKAAEGYEK

-270 MRAEDPNGAAD
+270 MRAEDPKGAAD

-302 EGRAPEAAAFFQQG
+302 EGRIPEAAAFFQQG

-344 FAAAGSVYVRAG
+344 YAAAGSVYVRAG
-356 LKSRAAASYAK
+356 LKGRAAASYAK

-384 DKAIELYEKAGFTFK
+384 DKAIELYERAGLTFK
-399 SGEAAAH
+399 SGEAAAQ
-406 AGDNGRAIG
+406 AGDNARAIT
-415 LLQRVVPTDEHY
+415 LLQRVSPTDEHY

-439 ETGRPTLAVER
+439 ETGRPMLAVGR
-450 LQKALARET
+450 LQNALARET
-459 MGGGNLELYYWLA
+459 IGAGNLEYYYWLA
-472 AAQEMAGQTAPAVD
+472 AAHEIAGQTAAALD

-499 DVEKRIAT
+499 DVEKRIVA
-507 LEAGKGPAPI
+507 LEAGQGPTPI
-517 RRFATSAPKAA
+517 RRFAPSAPKGAA
-528 TSSAPSASSAV
+528 APSAAAASAAPSPPTASSAP
-539 SASSPSAVSGVP
+539 
-551 APSAVSASSPKAARF
+551 SASSPKAARF
-566 VRKEEVGRGPLGVVY
+566 VRKEEVGRGPLGIVY
-581 RAEDRN
+581 RAEDRT

-595 ALAPEVL
+595 ALPPEL
-602 RREGGLPMLAADL
+602 LKREGAIPALAADL

-645 VAGRNFAEA
+645 VAGRNFADA

-668 LGRALAQVL
+668 LGRALAQLL

-686 HGSIQPSNIMVAS
+686 HGSIQPSNVMVAS
-699 GVIKIADLGLGRLA
+699 GVIKVADLGLGRLA
-713 HPLPRQDSYRAPEAE
+713 HPLPRNDSYRAPEAE
-728 LDAAGDLY
+728 LDVAGDLF

-742 YHLLTGVHPRTQA
+742 YHLLTGVHPRTLP

-789 PVSAEAVLEELKDMV
+789 PVSAEAVLAELKDMV

>member
-1 MDSVFGLIFSVP
+1 MDFVFGLLFANP
-13 YLPWL
+13 YVPWL
-18 LVAVAALFV
+18 VGLVIVWFLYRRFAPSV
-27 YKKVVPRLSV
+27 SV
-37 RGPSVNKD
+37 RGPSMDKD

-53 SSYTEAKFQKQIR
+53 SGYTEAKLQKQIKR
-66 RLKHD
+66 YKGE

-145 FLDKGNTLDAA
+145 FLEKGNTLDAA
-156 RLYGVAGSWDKSADL
+156 RLYGQAGAWDKAADL
-171 YLRAGYPLR
+171 YAKSGYPLR
-180 AAEAFDKAGNP
+180 AGEAYDKAGNP
-191 AKAAECYEK
+191 LKAAECYEK

-229 LYEKAGQIEKAL
+229 LYEKAGQTEKAL
-241 QIYAKGQYFAE
+241 QIYTKGQYFAE
-252 AAQASMKL
+252 AAQASLKL

-270 MRAEDPNGAAD
+270 MRAEDPKGAAD
-281 AYERAGDRVRAAT
+281 AYERAGDRVRAAN
-294 LRGEVAWK
+294 LRGEVALK
-302 EGRAPEAAAFFQQG
+302 EERVPEAAAFFQQG

-322 AELFESVGK
+322 AELFESAGR

-356 LKSRAAASYAK
+356 LKARAAASYAK

-384 DKAIELYEKAGFTFK
+384 DKAIELYERAGFTFK

-406 AGDNGRAIG
+406 AGDNARAIA
-415 LLQRVVPTDEHY
+415 LLQRVSPTDEHY

-433 LARLLI
+433 LSRLLI
-439 ETGRPTLAVER
+439 ETGRPTLAVGR
-450 LQKALARET
+450 LQNALARET
-459 MGGGNLELYYWLA
+459 MGAGNLEYYYWLA
-472 AAQEMAGQTAPAVD
+472 AAHEIAGQTAPALD

-499 DVEKRIAT
+499 DVEKRISA
-507 LEAGKGPAPI
+507 LEAGQGPTPI
-517 RRFATSAPKAA
+517 RRFATSVPKS
-528 TSSAPSASSAV
+528 SSASAAAPASAASSATPAA
-539 SASSPSAVSGVP
+539 SASPVKG
-551 APSAVSASSPKAARF
+551 AARF
-566 VRKEEVGRGPLGVVY
+566 VRKEEVGRGPLGIVY
-581 RAEDRN
+581 RAEDRA
-587 DGRSVALR
+587 DGRNVALR
-595 ALAPEVL
+595 ALPPEVL
-602 RREGGLPMLAADL
+602 KREGVIPALAADL

-645 VAGRNFAEA
+645 VAGRTFADA

-677 AFLHGRGIV
+677 AFLHGHGIV
-686 HGSIQPSNIMVAS
+686 HGSIQPSNVMVAG
-699 GVIKIADLGLGRLA
+699 GVIKVADLGLGRLA
-713 HPLPRQDSYRAPEAE
+713 HPLPRNDSYRAPEAE
-728 LDAAGDLY
+728 LDVAGDLF
-736 AMAAVL
+736 AMAALL
-742 YHLLTGVHPRTQA
+742 YHLLTGVHPRTQP

-789 PVSAEAVLEELKDMV
+789 PASAEAVLVELKEMV

>member
-1 MDSVFGLIFSVP
+1 MDFVFQFIFSNP
-13 YLPWL
+13 YVPWL

-27 YKKVVPRLSV
+27 YKKFISRVSV
-37 RGPSVNKD
+37 RGPSMDKD
-45 AVLGKVLG
+45 AVLGKFLG
-53 SSYTEAKFQKQIR
+53 SGYTEARFQKQIKQ
-66 RLKHD
+66 LKKE

-81 EDQQRFPEAVE
+81 EEQQRLPEAVE

-112 IERAA
+112 VERAA
-117 EFYLKGGD
+117 EFFLKGGD
-125 HKKAAQILSDAGK
+125 HKKAAQMLSDAGK
-138 PAKAAAL
+138 HAKAAAL
-145 FLDKGNTLDAA
+145 FLEKGNTLDAA
-156 RLYGVAGSWDKSADL
+156 RLYGSAGAWDKSAEL
-171 YLRAGYPLR
+171 YLRSGYPLR

-191 AKAAECYEK
+191 LKAAECYEK
-200 HFMENVSYATTYSS
+200 HYMENVSYATTYSS

-219 QEKTARQAGQ
+219 QEKTARQAGA
-229 LYEKAGQIEKAL
+229 LYEKAGQLEKAL
-241 QIYAKGQYFAE
+241 QIYSKGQYFAE
-252 AAQASMKL
+252 AAEASMKL

-270 MRAEDPNGAAD
+270 MRAEDPSRAAD
-281 AYERAGDRVRAAT
+281 AYERAGDRVRAAN

-302 EGRAPEAAAFFQQG
+302 EGRIPEAAASFQQG

-384 DKAIELYEKAGFTFK
+384 DRAIELYERAGFTFK

-406 AGDNGRAIG
+406 AGDNAKAIA
-415 LLQRVVPTDEHY
+415 LLQRVSPTDEHY

-459 MGGGNLELYYWLA
+459 MGGGNLELYYWLGA
-472 AAQEMAGQTAPAVD
+472 AHEMAGQTAPAVD

-499 DVEKRIAT
+499 DVEKRIAA
-507 LEAGKGPAPI
+507 LEAGQGPTPI

-528 TSSAPSASSAV
+528 PQPSASSA
-539 SASSPSAVSGVP
+539 SAAVP
-551 APSAVSASSPKAARF
+551 ASAPAPPAKGAPRF

-595 ALAPEVL
+595 ALAPDL
-602 RREGGLPMLAADL
+602 LKREGVLPMVAADL

-645 VAGRNFAEA
+645 VAGRTFAEA
-654 LRGGHKMSVKQVHS
+654 LRGGHKMSVKQVHA

-677 AFLHGRGIV
+677 SLLHGRGIV

-699 GVIKIADLGLGRLA
+699 GVIKVADLGLGRLA
-713 HPLPRQDSYRAPEAE
+713 HPLPRPDSYRAPEAE

-742 YHLLTGVHPRTQA
+742 YHLLTGVHPRTQP

-765 LAPGVPEAL
+765 YAPGVPEAL

-789 PVSAEAVLEELKDMV
+789 PASADAVLEELKDMV

>member
-1 MDSVFGLIFSVP
+1 MDIELLFTYG
-13 YLPWL
+13 PWL
-18 LVAVAALFV
+18 LGAVVVLFV
-27 YKKVVPRLSV
+27 YKQFASRVSL
-37 RGPSVNKD
+37 RGPSVDRD

-53 SSYTEAKFQKQIR
+53 SGYTEAKLQKQIK
-66 RLKHD
+66 RLKQD

-81 EDQQRFPEAVE
+81 EDSQRFPEAVE

-99 YHAAAVNLERLGN
+99 FHAAAVNLERLGN

-117 EFYLKGGD
+117 ELFLKGGD

-145 FLDKGNTLDAA
+145 FLEKGNTLDAA
-156 RLYGVAGSWDKSADL
+156 RLYGVAGAWDKAAEL
-171 YLRAGYPLR
+171 YAKSGYPLR
-180 AAEAFDKAGNP
+180 AAEAFEKAGNP
-191 AKAAECYEK
+191 VKAAECYEK

-241 QIYAKGQYFAE
+241 QIYAKGQFFAE

-270 MRAEDPNGAAD
+270 MRAEDPKGAAD

-302 EGRAPEAAAFFQQG
+302 EGRIPEAAAFFQQG

-344 FAAAGSVYVRAG
+344 YAAAGSVYVRAG
-356 LKSRAAASYAK
+356 LKGRAATSYAK

-384 DKAIELYEKAGFTFK
+384 DKAIELYERAGLTFK
-399 SGEAAAH
+399 SGEAAAQ
-406 AGDNGRAIG
+406 AGDNARAIT
-415 LLQRVVPTDEHY
+415 LLQRVSPTDEHY

-439 ETGRPTLAVER
+439 ETGRPTLAVGR
-450 LQKALARET
+450 LQNALARET
-459 MGGGNLELYYWLA
+459 MGAGNLEYYYWLA
-472 AAQEMAGQTAPAVD
+472 AAHEIAGQTAPALD
-486 LYKKILAEDLGFR
+486 IYKKILAEDLGFR
-499 DVEKRIAT
+499 DVEKRIAA
-507 LEAGKGPAPI
+507 LEAGQGPTPI
-517 RRFATSAPKAA
+517 RRYASSVPKGA
-528 TSSAPSASSAV
+528 SAPSAA
-539 SASSPSAVSGVP
+539 AAPSSPPASA
-551 APSAVSASSPKAARF
+551 APSASSPKAARF
-566 VRKEEVGRGPLGVVY
+566 VRKEEVGRGPLGIVY
-581 RAEDRN
+581 RAEDRT

-595 ALAPEVL
+595 ALPPEML
-602 RREGGLPMLAADL
+602 KREGVIPALAADL

-645 VAGRNFAEA
+645 VAGRNFADA

-668 LGRALAQVL
+668 LGRALAQLL

-686 HGSIQPSNIMVAS
+686 HGSIQPSNVMVAS
-699 GVIKIADLGLGRLA
+699 GVIKVADLGLGRLA
-713 HPLPRQDSYRAPEAE
+713 HPLPRSDSYRAPEAE
-728 LDAAGDLY
+728 LDVAGDLF
-736 AMAAVL
+736 AMAALL
-742 YHLLTGVHPRTQA
+742 YHLLTGVHPRTQP

-765 LAPGVPEAL
+765 LAAGVPEAL
-774 DKLLVRSLHPRRELR
+774 DKLLVRGLHPRRELR
-789 PVSAEAVLEELKDMV
+789 PTSAEEVLAELKDMM

>member
-1 MDSVFGLIFSVP
+1 MDIELLFTYG
-13 YLPWL
+13 PWL
-18 LVAVAALFV
+18 IGALVALFL
-27 YKKVVPRLSV
+27 YKQFASRVSL
-37 RGPSVNKD
+37 RGPSVDKD

-53 SSYTEAKFQKQIR
+53 SSYTEAKLQKQIKR
-66 RLKHD
+66 YKQD
-71 GSYLAAGRLL
+71 GNFLAAGRML
-81 EDQQRFPEAVE
+81 EDGQRYPEAVE

-117 EFYLKGGD
+117 EMYLKSGD
-125 HKKAAQILSDAGK
+125 HKKAAQILTDAGK

-145 FLDKGNTLDAA
+145 FLEKGNTLDAA
-156 RLYGVAGSWDKSADL
+156 RLYGQAGAWDKAAEL
-171 YLRAGYPLR
+171 YAKSGYPLR
-180 AAEAFDKAGNP
+180 AAEAYDKAGHP
-191 AKAAECYEK
+191 LKAAECYEK

-219 QEKTARQAGQ
+219 QEKTARQAGA
-229 LYEKAGQIEKAL
+229 LYEKAGQLEKAL
-241 QIYAKGQYFAE
+241 QIYTKGQYFAE
-252 AAQASMKL
+252 AAEVSMKL

-270 MRAEDPNGAAD
+270 MRAEDSKRAAD
-281 AYERAGDRVRAAT
+281 AFERGGDRVRAAN
-294 LRGEVAWK
+294 LRGEAAWK
-302 EGRAPEAAAFFQQG
+302 EGRIPEAAAFFQQG

-331 LAEAAAAYEAGDS
+331 LAEAASAYEAGDS

-384 DKAIELYEKAGFTFK
+384 DKAIELYERAGLTFR

-406 AGDNGRAIG
+406 AGDNAKAIG
-415 LLQRVVPTDEHY
+415 LLQRVSPTDEHY
-427 LEAVGI
+427 LEAMGI

-439 ETGRPTLAVER
+439 DTGRPTLAVER

-459 MGGGNLELYYWLA
+459 MGAGNLEYYYWLA
-472 AAQEMAGQTAPAVD
+472 AAHEMAGQTGPAVE

-499 DVEKRIAT
+499 DVEKRIAA
-507 LEAGKGPAPI
+507 LEAGKGPTPI
-517 RRFATSAPKAA
+517 RRFAASRAATPGSAAPAAAASAPAAAAPAAKA
-528 TSSAPSASSAV
+528 T
-539 SASSPSAVSGVP
+539 
-551 APSAVSASSPKAARF
+551 RF

-581 RAEDRN
+581 RAEDRS
-587 DGRSVALR
+587 DGRNVSLR
-595 ALAPEVL
+595 ALPPEL
-602 RREGGLPMLAADL
+602 LKREGVLSALAADL

-645 VAGRNFAEA
+645 VAGRTFAEA
-654 LRGGHKMSVKQVHS
+654 LRGGHKMSVKQVHA

-677 AFLHGRGIV
+677 AFLHGRGLV
-686 HGSIQPSNIMVAS
+686 HGSIQPSNVMVAS
-699 GVIKIADLGLGRLA
+699 GVIKVADLGLGRLA
-713 HPLPRQDSYRAPEAE
+713 HPLPRNDSYRAPESE

-736 AMAAVL
+736 AMAALL
-742 YHLLTGVHPRTQA
+742 YHLLTGVHPRTQP

-765 LAPGVPEAL
+765 FTPGVPEAL

-789 PVSAEAVLEELKDMV
+789 PPSADAVLVELKDMV